1 MRHFVGVKA
10 AIVAPVRR
18 NPSGGAARI
27 SSGQRELQLS
37 RRLRPG
43 GSSRGKAAVTE
54 NHGIDTAR
62 SRRMTSIQRTETVA
76 SSPRNLARRL
86 LAHEALAA
94 TTSPQTKSAT
104 VRIYE
109 KLRQQLSVTVGVY
122 AFQVLAS
129 RALRLSKSEY
139 PKLSAV
145 QLTADGT
152 LDGLGEVE
160 WQTDDDQNGEVGVVL
175 IAQLL
180 GLFLIFLGEPTTL
193 RLTES
198 LDLQLEVRPESD
210 ATDSAAAGAP
220 EDLLREAD
228 RLRSGSDRIQALLHK
243 HPGIGDR
250 LVSVAGDIRKLA
262 LVLDIFASRPR
273 ASEGRQEGPSRRPLK
288 GYVM

>member
-1 MRHFVGVKA
+1 M
-10 AIVAPVRR
+10 
-18 NPSGGAARI
+18 
-27 SSGQRELQLS
+27 
-37 RRLRPG
+37 
-43 GSSRGKAAVTE
+43 
-54 NHGIDTAR
+54 
-62 SRRMTSIQRTETVA
+62 
-76 SSPRNLARRL
+76 
-86 LAHEALAA
+86 
-94 TTSPQTKSAT
+94 
-104 VRIYE
+104 
-109 KLRQQLSVTVGVY
+109 
-122 AFQVLAS
+122 LAS

-139 PKLSAV
+139 PKLGAV

-160 WQTDDDQNGEVGVVL
+160 WQTDEDQNGEVGVVL

-198 LDLQLEVRPESD
+198 LDLQLEIGPESD

-250 LVSVAGDIRKLA
+250 LVSVAGEIRKLA
-262 LVLDIFASRPR
+262 MVLDIFAFAPR

>member
-1 MRHFVGVKA
+1 L
-10 AIVAPVRR
+10 
-18 NPSGGAARI
+18 GAGRV
-27 SSGQRELQLS
+27 SSVQRELQLS

-43 GSSRGKAAVTE
+43 GCDQAAARAERHEYLRIMAIDASRL
-54 NHGIDTAR
+54 
-62 SRRMTSIQRTETVA
+62 RRMTGIQRNESDA

-94 TTSPQTKSAT
+94 TTSPQTESAT
-104 VRIYE
+104 IRIYE
-109 KLRQQLSVTVGVY
+109 KLRQQLSVTVGVHG
-122 AFQVLAS
+122 FQVFAS

-145 QLTADGT
+145 QITPDGT

-160 WQTDDDQNGEVGVVL
+160 WQIDEDQNGQVGEVL

-193 RLTES
+193 RLTET
-198 LDLQLEVRPESD
+198 LGLRLEVGPESD
-210 ATDSAAAGAP
+210 ATDPAAAGAP
-220 EDLLREAD
+220 EDLLREAE
-228 RLRSGSDRIQALLHK
+228 RLRSGSDRIQTLVHK

-250 LVSVAGDIRKLA
+250 LVSVAGEIRKLA
-262 LVLDIFASRPR
+262 MVLDIFALIPR